1 MNAGATTGRVH
12 EALRRQI
19 MERIFRP
26 GERLDPALLAKN
38 LASSATPVREA
49 LHILTGEGLVEARAG
64 TGFHVPHL
72 DEPGLKDLYA
82 WSADLVAAAIASW
95 PPQLAPE
102 RPNMQ
107 NLSRSNMAD
116 NVAGIFLRIARL
128 SCNSEH
134 DRAMHMLNMRLHAVR
149 TVENQ
154 AIAQCESELQSWRE
168 ALHNRER
175 SALRRINGTYHR
187 RRRRAAAAILRAL
200 YRAD

>member
-1 MNAGATTGRVH
+1 
-12 EALRRQI
+12 